1 MALFHVSTTHT
12 PRKRPSYMDTTPRF
26 CVEGL
31 ILPSAVIYEVGELI
45 ELREELQ
52 QLEEDENQDQFF
64 VQFLE
69 KEVQA
74 VFDVTEK
81 TFYTPQEEAAVYE
94 ALRASARVLRVTLEV
109 EMRRNLLECLSWD
122 MSAYRNTLYTRI
134 RDKAILI
141 EGIMT
146 HV

>member
-26 CVEGL
+26 RVEGL

-94 ALRASARVLRVTLEV
+94 ALRASARVLRETLEI

-122 MSAYRNTLYTRI
+122 MSASRNTLYTRI

-146 HV
+146 PA